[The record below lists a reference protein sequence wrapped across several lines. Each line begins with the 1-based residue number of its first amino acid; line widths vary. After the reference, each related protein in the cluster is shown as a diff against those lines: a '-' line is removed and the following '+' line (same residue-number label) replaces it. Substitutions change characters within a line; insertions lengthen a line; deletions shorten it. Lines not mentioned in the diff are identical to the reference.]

1 MLDDA
6 LVLSKYRLDKKN
18 VIVSILIVLDDALV
32 LRADSKLIK
41 KINAYNVSILIV
53 LDDALVLEKQRLY

>member
-6 LVLSKYRLDKKN
+6 LVRRDQHLQGKGEHR
-18 VIVSILIVLDDALV
+18 VSILVVLDDALV
-32 LRADSKLIK
+32 LVMVWHFLDRVTS
-41 KINAYNVSILIV
+41 VSILVV